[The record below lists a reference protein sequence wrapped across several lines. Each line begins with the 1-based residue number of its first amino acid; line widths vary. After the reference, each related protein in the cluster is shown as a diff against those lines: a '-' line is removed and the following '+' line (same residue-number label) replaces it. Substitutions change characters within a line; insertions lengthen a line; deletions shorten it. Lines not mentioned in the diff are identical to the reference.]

1 MIMQMR
7 PRTVRAAREGVET
20 GRERATEQREKE
32 RGGWIRVLFVR
43 RGTRVAF
50 RKFFAD
56 ILLSLWIF
64 LSLIIVTPIY
74 FLVQFFSISRF
85 LINIILHK

>member
-32 RGGWIRVLFVR
+32 RGGWIRVLFGR
-43 RGTRVAF
+43 RGTRVTF
-50 RKFFAD
+50 RKFSTD
-56 ILLSLWIF
+56 IFLSLWIF
-64 LSLIIVTPIY
+64 LSLIIVVQIY
-74 FLVQFFSISRF
+74 FLVYFFFYNQIF
-85 LINIILHK
+85 N